1 MAKKLLKAVSPIA
14 ALADGGI
21 KGVMQNFSPMYN
33 LVRGKDDEND
43 SMLNDVM
50 KQGAAGRVR
59 GMKKGG
65 KATTKPKAKVTAKK
79 GGRGDG
85 IAQRGKTRGKFV

>member
-1 MAKKLLKAVSPIA
+1 MSKKLLKAVSPLA
-14 ALADGGI
+14 ALSDGGI

-33 LVRGKDDEND
+33 LVKKDEREESILGKTMNRT
-43 SMLNDVM
+43 SPVAMAT
-50 KQGAAGRVR
+50 K
-59 GMKKGG
+59 KKGG
-65 KATTKPKAKVTAKK
+65 KVTAKPKAKTAAKK